1 MWVFIGSECPE
12 RKMAEFKRNPNLEIF
27 LSDSLSNFHLNYFS
41 PIWAPSGDKI
51 YCIARKEE
59 ENRIRH
65 MLIYITLPNKK
76 IFTVVKDS
84 VMLFTLS
91 HEGNE
96 IAYVKGTSDWDPFPG
111 EHIEPLIEEKIVFI
125 NLLTGERKIFSP
137 SCPYVEDLKYTHDD
151 KFLIF
156 LAKGDTS
163 ISGFYSLDLSTWK
176 ETLILKIPL
185 TKEDIASFILHPQSD
200 SIIKGMSENMWYP
213 QFNPTN
219 SNMLCTVK
227 DWSFTDLWKE
237 NSEDEEIF
245 LLDLS
250 TGDKKP
256 LNAKPYYYTDIG
268 RVSFSPDG
276 SKIIFSAARPDIFEG
291 GIFFDY
297 QELWILNL
305 K

>member
-51 YCIARKEE
+51 YCIGRKEGATK
-59 ENRIRH
+59 IRS
-65 MLIYITLPNKK
+65 MLISIALSDKKPDTL
-76 IFTVVKDS
+76 VKDS
-84 VMLFTLS
+84 VIMFTLS
-91 HEGNE
+91 HNGNE
-96 IAYVKGTSDWDPFPG
+96 IAYVKSSIPV
-111 EHIEPLIEEKIVFI
+111 IEEKIVFI
-125 NLLTGERKIFSP
+125 NSQSGEIINIFSP
-137 SCPYVEDLKYTHDD
+137 TLPYIEDLKYTHDD

-176 ETLILKIPL
+176 ETLILKIPFP
-185 TKEDIASFILHPQSD
+185 KNYFGSFTLHPQSD
-200 SIIKGMSENMWYP
+200 SIIRGDTECIWYP
-213 QFNPTN
+213 VFHPFEF
-219 SNMLCTVK
+219 SYLIAVK
-227 DWSFTDLWKE
+227 NRYWRVPD
-237 NSEDEEIF
+237 EDEEIF

-256 LNAKPYYYTDIG
+256 LNAKPYYYTDIE

-276 SKIIFSAARPDIFEG
+276 SKIIFSAVKPHIFEG
-291 GIFFDY
+291 GVHFDY